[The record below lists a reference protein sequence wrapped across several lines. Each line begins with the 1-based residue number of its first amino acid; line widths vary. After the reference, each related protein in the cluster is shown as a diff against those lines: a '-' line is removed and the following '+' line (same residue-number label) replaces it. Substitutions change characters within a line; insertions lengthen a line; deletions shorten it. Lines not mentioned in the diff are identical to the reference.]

1 MPLCT
6 GVRPWHEDMPSKDK
20 GEHVEL
26 YTSNTTAP
34 ILSILRRI
42 SAEPE
47 VARDDLEN
55 SLMRNKVLTA
65 LQRKQLLNAV
75 YGNEPDENVCL
86 CLCLCLCLCV
96 CLCQCQCESECV
108 SE

>member
-1 MPLCT
+1 M
-6 GVRPWHEDMPSKDK
+6 
-20 GEHVEL
+20 EL

-75 YGNEPDENVCL
+75 YGNEPDENVR
-86 CLCLCLCLCV
+86 LCV
-96 CLCQCQCESECV
+96 CLCECV
-108 SE
+108 CVTASCLCL